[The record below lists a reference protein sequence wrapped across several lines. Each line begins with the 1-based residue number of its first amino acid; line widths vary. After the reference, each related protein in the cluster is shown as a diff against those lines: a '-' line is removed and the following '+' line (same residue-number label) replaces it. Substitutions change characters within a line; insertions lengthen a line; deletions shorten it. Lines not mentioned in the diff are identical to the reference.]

1 MRSLH
6 RQKGISFWA
15 LLILVPM
22 IGFYIFLGIKI
33 GPEYMNF
40 MSVKGAVDS
49 VANEVGI
56 KKPSRQEMRES
67 IDTRLDV
74 SSIYFMKKEYIV
86 FKEMKDGMHILTT
99 YDREIPLGGNVY
111 VTLKFEHDAVV
122 KNSN

>member
-22 IGFYIFLGIKI
+22 IGFYVFIGIKI

-40 MSVKGAVDS
+40 LSVKKAIES
-49 VANEVGI
+49 VASETGI
-56 KKPSRQEMRES
+56 KKPSRQEMRVS
-67 IDTRLDV
+67 INKRFNV

-86 FKEMKDGMHILTT
+86 FKEMKDGMHILTN

-111 VTLKFEHDAVV
+111 ITLKFEHDALV

>member
-22 IGFYIFLGIKI
+22 IGFYVFLGIKI

-40 MSVKGAVDS
+40 MSVKRAVEG
-49 VANEVGI
+49 VAYEQTI
-56 KKPSRQEMRES
+56 KKPSRQEMRVS
-67 IDTRLDV
+67 IDKRLDV
-74 SSIYFMKKEYIV
+74 SSIYFMQKEYIV
-86 FKEMKDGMHILTT
+86 FKEMKDGMHILTN

-111 VTLKFEHDAVV
+111 VTLKFEHDALV